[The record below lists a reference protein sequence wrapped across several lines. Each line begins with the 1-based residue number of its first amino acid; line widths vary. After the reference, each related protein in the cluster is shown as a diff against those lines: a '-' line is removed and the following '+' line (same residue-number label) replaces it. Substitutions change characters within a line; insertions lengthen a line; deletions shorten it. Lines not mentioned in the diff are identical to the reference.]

1 MFSIALAWPQSSG
14 QNDCGGVSAEPSC
27 FPGAKE
33 LGPWPVGLAS
43 AYFAALEE
51 NLELR
56 SRWAS
61 MDFGPTFVASACWPS
76 FLNF

>member
-1 MFSIALAWPQSSG
+1 MT
-14 QNDCGGVSAEPSC
+14 GGVSAEPSC

-56 SRWAS
+56 SR
-61 MDFGPTFVASACWPS
+61 
-76 FLNF
+76 